1 MKEQS
6 RNGVLRI
13 FLDEESSTRAWSYR
27 AAVRGQ
33 RAETGDIPTLDALAE
48 VLGRHGALLTDL
60 PWTELPTFGGPPP
73 ATTDNVWSWD
83 AERLLVGTHPDSLIL
98 VRRDSAPPQ
107 PSHSSPEQRH
117 DL

>member
-13 FLDEESSTRAWSYR
+13 FLDEDAPTREWSYR
-27 AAVRGQ
+27 ASLRGQ
-33 RAETGDIPTLDALAE
+33 RAETGGIPSLDVLAA

-73 ATTDNVWSWD
+73 DRTDDVWSWD
-83 AERLLVGTHPDSLIL
+83 AERLLVGTRPDSLTL
-98 VRRDSAPPQ
+98 VRRGSVPPN
-107 PSHSSPEQRH
+107 PSHSSPEHRH
-117 DL
+117 DP